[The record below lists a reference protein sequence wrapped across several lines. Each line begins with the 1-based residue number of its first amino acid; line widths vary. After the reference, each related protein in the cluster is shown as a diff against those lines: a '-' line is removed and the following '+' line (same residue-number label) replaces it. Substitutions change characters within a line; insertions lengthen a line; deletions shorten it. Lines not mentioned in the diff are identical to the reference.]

1 MWSEDMSFMQELRP
15 GAYFLIGARGPKKGS
30 HPQHSAHFDI
40 DERALEAG
48 YAMMVGLALS

>member
-1 MWSEDMSFMQELRP
+1 MQELRP
-15 GAYFLIGARGPKKGS
+15 GAYFLIGARGSKKGS